1 VIRSFIIDAWAPV
14 DLAELARRT
23 LAALSK
29 VLVNPTPATL
39 ETVELHRFEP
49 WICVVYRPDKQRTPF
64 GFAVGPALAETVD
77 PVRAVGLVVE
87 LSAVQT
93 SYFTKGQRASI
104 ENDANGMQRARNN
117 ASSWTGPKPII

>member
-1 VIRSFIIDAWAPV
+1 MIRSFIVDACAPV

-49 WICVVYRPDKQRTPF
+49 WICVVYRPDKQRTLF
-64 GFAVGPALAETVD
+64 GFALGSALAESVD
-77 PVRAVGLVVE
+77 PVRAMSFVVE
-87 LSAVQT
+87 LLAVQT
-93 SYFTKGQRASI
+93 CYFTKGQRLSI
-104 ENDANGMQRARNN
+104 EIDVNWMQCARSDA
-117 ASSWTGPKPII
+117 S